1 MRVVVARELCTVV
14 AFHGRDQ
21 LVESLHE
28 VGRRRRGQMAGQEQ
42 RGQVI
47 RLRHDIQRALRA
59 AGVRAL
65 ALRVARSLASLRR

>member
-21 LVESLHE
+21 LVESLRE
-28 VGRRRRGQMAGQEQ
+28 VGRRRGQMAGQEQ